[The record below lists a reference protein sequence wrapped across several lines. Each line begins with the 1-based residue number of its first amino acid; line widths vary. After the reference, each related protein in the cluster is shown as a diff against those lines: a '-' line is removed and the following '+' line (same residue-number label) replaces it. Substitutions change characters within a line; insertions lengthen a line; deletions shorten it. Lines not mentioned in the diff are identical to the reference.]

1 MQTAP
6 QIVIK
11 QLKENGRAEVVSE
24 LPFGSW
30 GLKTAMSLV
39 YDLGEAIRAT
49 GKDPSAVIQ
58 ITIGELA
65 WPVREAIDDMI
76 MFDSEGHQT
85 KLGILEDLFERFAL
99 GFVET
104 ESARLAHLND
114 ADRETFA
121 EISIGTE
128 KQIKFAQDQFL
139 EDHIRERR
147 MRHLQ
152 AAIDELEGS
161 GVHPSVKEAAATL
174 LILVPKCSVFWI
186 EGATSDD
193 IREMIL
199 SRIHNQPRPHQSR
212 EAFRLGEQV
221 GKALLF

>member
-6 QIVIK
+6 EIVIK
-11 QLKENGRAEVVSE
+11 LLKENGLAEVVSE

-30 GLKTAMSLV
+30 GLKTAMGLV
-39 YDLGEAIRAT
+39 YDLGETIRAT

-76 MFDSEGHQT
+76 MFDAEGHHT
-85 KLGILEDLFERFAL
+85 KLGILEDLFERFAP

-104 ESARLAHLND
+104 ASARLVHLSE
-114 ADRETFA
+114 AEQETFA
-121 EISIGTE
+121 EISIGSE

-147 MRHLQ
+147 MRHLY
-152 AAIDELEGS
+152 AVMDELEGS
-161 GVHPSVKEAAATL
+161 GVHPSAKEGAATL

-193 IREMIL
+193 IREMIF

-212 EAFRLGEQV
+212 EAVRLGEQV
-221 GKALLF
+221 DKGLLI